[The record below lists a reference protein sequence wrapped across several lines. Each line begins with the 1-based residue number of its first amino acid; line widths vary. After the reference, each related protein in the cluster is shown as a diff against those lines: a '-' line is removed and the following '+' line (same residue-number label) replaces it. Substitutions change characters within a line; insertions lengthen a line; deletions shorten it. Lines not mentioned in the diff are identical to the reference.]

1 MRLEGRVAIVTGG
14 ARGLGRAI
22 ARGLAAEGGAVVVAD
37 VDGAGAER
45 VAAELPAGLAVR
57 TDVSREEDAG
67 AMIDAALERFGRL
80 DVLVNNAALIPW
92 APIDE
97 IDLTE
102 WRRVT
107 AVNLDGVFLACKAAL
122 APMRTA
128 GYGRIVNIASTVI
141 LTGVP
146 NVAHYSAA
154 KGGVLALTRELAS
167 EVGADGITVN
177 AVAPGLTRTE
187 GTLETRHAD
196 FYDLVV
202 GLQAIPRLGQPED
215 IAPAVVFLA
224 SEESRWVTGQMIV
237 ADGGLARH

>member
-1 MRLEGRVAIVTGG
+1 MRLDGRVAIVTGG

-22 ARGLAAEGGAVVVAD
+22 ARALAAEGGAVVVAD
-37 VDGAGAER
+37 VDGPGAER

-67 AMIDAALERFGRL
+67 AMVEAALERFGRL

-102 WRRVT
+102 WRRIT

-128 GYGRIVNIASTVI
+128 GYGRIVNISSTVI

-154 KGGVLALTRELAS
+154 KGGVLALTRELAT

-202 GLQAIPRLGQPED
+202 GLQAIPRLGHPED